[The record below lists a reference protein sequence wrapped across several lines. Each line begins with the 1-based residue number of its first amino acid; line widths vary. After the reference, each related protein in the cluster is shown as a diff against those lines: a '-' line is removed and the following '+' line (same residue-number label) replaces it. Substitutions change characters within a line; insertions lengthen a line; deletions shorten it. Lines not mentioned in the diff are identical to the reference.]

1 MTQRRTFS
9 AATPAR
15 ADFTCRAMSSMVTP
29 ISRCSRLSPTQ
40 MMGCRPASRAAW
52 TFLLTVM
59 SVSPKYCRRSLW
71 PMMTYFTPRSLSMS
85 ADTSPV

>member
-1 MTQRRTFS
+1 
-9 AATPAR
+9 
-15 ADFTCRAMSSMVTP
+15 MVTP

-71 PMMTYFTPRSLSMS
+71 PMMTYFTPRSFSMS